1 MKNET
6 IFMYNTKKTSE
17 WPWGA
22 SILILLQI
30 MAGISIWQFLLGHFP
45 VLHKIV
51 ITYQNDVK
59 LKPWPPDDSKT
70 PSQVFQAS
78 SHMPHHHI
86 CHVISFFDFLWL
98 SLTFTEFCPAIM
110 SWLVLGHYGTL
121 LDINDNS
128 CQHQIGLNCLITS
141 FNLLCSYVEFYW

>member
-1 MKNET
+1 MRGGHFHSPTNYGGH
-6 IFMYNTKKTSE
+6 FYMAVFTKF
-17 WPWGA
+17 P
-22 SILILLQI
+22 I
-30 MAGISIWQFLLGHFP
+30 LGHFP

-59 LKPWPPDDSKT
+59 LQPWLPDDSRT
-70 PSQVFQAS
+70 PSRVFQAS

-86 CHVISFFDFLWL
+86 CHVIASFDFLWL

-128 CQHQIGLNCLITS
+128 CQPIFPTS
-141 FNLLCSYVEFYW
+141 DSFELFDYFF